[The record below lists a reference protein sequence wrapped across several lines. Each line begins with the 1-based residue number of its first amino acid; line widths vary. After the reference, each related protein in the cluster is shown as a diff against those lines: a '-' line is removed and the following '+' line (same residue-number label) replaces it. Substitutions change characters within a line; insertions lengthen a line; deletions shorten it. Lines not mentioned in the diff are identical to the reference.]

1 MTDQVRLVTVAE
13 FDALLTRAE
22 NSGRRLQLIN
32 GEIVEDMPKLAH
44 ARISVR
50 LIMILVKYF
59 AEHPIGEVFNELRV
73 DLPDA
78 EWDVRIPDISAVI
91 QRQDELARLQGHES
105 LPFMPDLVIEIQ
117 SEEQTDRTMGDL
129 ALYYFAHG
137 CRMVWLVYPDRQ
149 LVEWLTPTERRI
161 LTIDETIS
169 GEPVLPG
176 LLIPMPTIFER
187 S

>member
-1 MTDQVRLVTVAE
+1 MTDQVRLYTVAE
-13 FDALLTRAE
+13 FDQLLLRPE
-22 NSGRRLQLIN
+22 NIERKLQLIN

-50 LIMILVKYF
+50 LIMILVQYF

-73 DLPDA
+73 DVPGA
-78 EWDVRIPDISAVI
+78 ESDVRVPDISVVTG
-91 QRQDELARLQGHES
+91 RKDELAQLEGNDS

-117 SEEQTDRTMGDL
+117 SDGQTDRYMGDL
-129 ALYYFAHG
+129 ALFYFAHG

-161 LTIDETIS
+161 LTIEGTIS
-169 GEPVLPG
+169 GGDLLPG
-176 LLIPMPTIFER
+176 LLIPMPTVFER
-187 S
+187 